1 MKIVIKKHKL
11 FERVGA
17 DLYINKSITL
27 LEALS
32 GFFIE
37 IEHLDGS
44 KLKIASPPGY
54 YITNG

>member
-1 MKIVIKKHKL
+1 MKINIKKHKI

-17 DLYINKSITL
+17 DLYINKTISL

-32 GFFIE
+32 GFYYE
-37 IEHLDGS
+37 IEHLDGT
-44 KLKIASPPGY
+44 KLKVASPPGH